1 MKYQCKKF
9 KSSDEHWAKSYDVHF
24 YNTPLSCVVF
34 DEAEPAI
41 HPGLNLTDDGEW
53 IPAPGF
59 ERTSTDP
66 GAMGGA

>member
-1 MKYQCKKF
+1 MRYQDKKF
-9 KSSDEHWAKSYDVHF
+9 STTDVHYSRCYNVNF

-34 DEAEPAI
+34 DVV

-59 ERTSTDP
+59 EKP
-66 GAMGGA
+66 PAN